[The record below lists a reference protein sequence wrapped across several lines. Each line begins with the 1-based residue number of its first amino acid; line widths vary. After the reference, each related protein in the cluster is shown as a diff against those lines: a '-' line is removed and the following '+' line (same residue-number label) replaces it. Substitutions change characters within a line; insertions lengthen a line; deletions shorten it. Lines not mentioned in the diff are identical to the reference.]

1 LEFLHQQFPWI
12 PGQEAIRPDPMQ
24 LEAKHASQREIDTLF
39 ASYLDFVLIEIFG
52 FPVLAGGQK
61 RKADC
66 SKSSF
71 SHPGTVTIFHLSFLL
86 TSAICR
92 Q

>member
-12 PGQEAIRPDPMQ
+12 PGQEAIRPNPTQ
-24 LEAKHASQREIDTLF
+24 LEAKHASQREIDSF
-39 ASYLDFVLIEIFG
+39 FSSYLDFVLIEIFG

-61 RKADC
+61 RQADC

-71 SHPGTVTIFHLSFLL
+71 SYAGTVTIFHSILL
-86 TSAICR
+86 TLAICR